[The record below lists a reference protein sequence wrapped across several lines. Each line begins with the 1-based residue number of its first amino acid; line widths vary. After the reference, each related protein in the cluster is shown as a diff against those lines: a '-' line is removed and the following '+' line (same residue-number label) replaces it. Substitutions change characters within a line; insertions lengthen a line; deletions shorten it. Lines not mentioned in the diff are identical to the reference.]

1 MKVSE
6 FRKLIREE
14 IRKVVNEA
22 TLISKGANAGKPVEI
37 KVNDYVQWTASDNER
52 GMRVSTGTY
61 IGKVI
66 KVLGSKHMQVEV
78 VSPSADEGDMYKVS
92 KDESKRIPVVG
103 EMISAEYG
111 WDGGQGSGS
120 QGSGILR
127 GTVTKVDLTNAN
139 IIWDL
144 ENFYVNC
151 ITINFGDF
159 HSGVSWE
166 DILCFTFCYHH
177 W

>member
-1 MKVSE
+1 MKLTE
-6 FRKLIREE
+6 FKKLIREE
-14 IRKVVNEA
+14 VRKVVKEA
-22 TLISKGANAGKPVEI
+22 TLINKGAKAGAPAEI
-37 KVNDYVQWTASDNER
+37 KVNDYVQWTASENER

-78 VSPSADEGDMYKVS
+78 VFPSNDEGDMYKVS

-120 QGSGILR
+120 QGSGTLR
-127 GTVTKVDLTNAN
+127 GTVTKVDLTNAKITVKKQEGKSITVSIRDLSN
-139 IIWDL
+139 IMI
-144 ENFYVNC
+144 
-151 ITINFGDF
+151 
-159 HSGVSWE
+159 SK
-166 DILCFTFCYHH
+166 
-177 W
+177 